1 MRLARPLAL
10 LLAAALA
17 AGCGAD
23 DEPAASTALP
33 TTSTAADPQ
42 RVGVVAGAPAANV
55 KIYCKGLGRKTVPEV
70 RASAFS
76 ICMESIARVRSGR
89 AKTSKAACKRLSRRR
104 LKALRGS
111 PRSICTK
118 ATKRFLRDRKKRGA
132 RDSDDPA
139 SEDESPPEDEFVL
152 DEDGEEVPLDDLD
165 DEDAGAAG
173 EDEPDAEEDAP

>member
-1 MRLARPLAL
+1 MPLARPLAL
-10 LLAAALA
+10 LVTAALA
-17 AGCGAD
+17 VGCGAD
-23 DEPAASTALP
+23 DEPAASKALP

-42 RVGVVAGAPAANV
+42 RVGVVAGAPAASV

-89 AKTSKAACKRLSRRR
+89 AKTSKAACRRLSRKRV
-104 LKALRGS
+104 KALRGS

-118 ATKRFLRDRKKRGA
+118 ATKRFLRDRRKRGA
-132 RDSDDPA
+132 RDSDESA
-139 SEDESPPEDEFVL
+139 TDEAPPEDEFVL

-165 DEDAGAAG
+165 EADADAADEGDPGA
-173 EDEPDAEEDAP
+173 EDDSP